1 MTRYHMI
8 SGGGGSWLAAKLDMQ
23 AHPTATHRFV
33 FTDTLYEDADCYR
46 FLVEGVANLL
56 GRALPFAIPQPEEF
70 PDYRVS
76 EDVPLEEYCGNPEWR
91 AFLAKLRADTT
102 EAMPELIWLVEGRDP
117 WEVFRD
123 ERFLGNS
130 RIDPCSKILK
140 RQILDKWRNANCD
153 CSQDVFTVGIG
164 TDEANRFDD
173 GAGGGLGP
181 RMAELGW
188 VYVAPLI
195 GTFEGELGPLYYI
208 EQAGI
213 RRPRLYV
220 LGYIHNNCGGF
231 CIKAGKRHYQ
241 NRHRVNPDRYA
252 YDSFMEQ
259 RFIAFLGT
267 GAGLLTDSVTAANG
281 DVSKQPLTL
290 LDFKAR
296 LDERPEFEFEYV
308 AGKSGCGCMT
318 EAA

>member
-1 MTRYHMI
+1 MTHYHMI
-8 SGGGGSWLAAKLDMQ
+8 SGGGGSWLAAKLDMK
-23 AHPTATHRFV
+23 AFPGEDHRFV
-33 FTDTLYEDADCYR
+33 FTDTLYEDADAYR

-56 GRALPFAIPQPEEF
+56 GRKLPFDVPEPEEF

-76 EDVPLEEYCGNPEWR
+76 EEVSLADYCGNPEWR
-91 AFLAKLRADTT
+91 AFLGRLRADAM

-140 RQILDKWRNANCD
+140 RKVLDKWRNANCD
-153 CSQDVFTVGIG
+153 KSVDVFTVGIG
-164 TDEANRFDD
+164 TDEAHRFDD
-173 GAGGGLGP
+173 GEGGGIGP

-188 VYVAPLI
+188 CYCAPLI
-195 GTFEGELGPLYYI
+195 GTMEGEMGSLYYMHV
-208 EQAGI
+208 EGI

-220 LGYIHNNCGGF
+220 LGYMHNNCGGF
-231 CIKAGKRHYQ
+231 CIKAGKEHYR
-241 NRHRVNPDRYA
+241 NRNRVHPERYA

-259 RFIAFLGT
+259 RFIAFLGS
-267 GAGLLTDSVTAANG
+267 GVAILTISAVAANG
-281 DVSKQPLTL
+281 DFAKTPLTL
-290 LDFKAR
+290 SDFKET
-296 LDERPEFEFEYV
+296 LDRRPELEFEYSP
-308 AGKSGCGCMT
+308 GESGCGCMT